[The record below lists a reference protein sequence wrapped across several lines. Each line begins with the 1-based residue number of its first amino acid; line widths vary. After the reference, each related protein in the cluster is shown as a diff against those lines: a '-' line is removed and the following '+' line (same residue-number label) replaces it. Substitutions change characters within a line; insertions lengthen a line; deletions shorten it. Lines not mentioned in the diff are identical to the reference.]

1 MMIMEEIV
9 MSEETN
15 NKETT
20 ENRVKSF
27 DELLKEVQ
35 ASWSDDAWMVYEAAS
50 KSFVEETTKE
60 SKNNE

>member
-1 MMIMEEIV
+1 

-15 NKETT
+15 DKEIA

-50 KSFVEETTKE
+50 KSFTEETTEE